1 MLSSLHLIACW
12 VVVIG
17 NGIAG
22 AWALASGRLP
32 SLSGP
37 HLWGFTAFVETSVFV
52 QITLAAIHL
61 NAENGG
67 PETFHVFYGV
77 LTATTVGI
85 LYGYRHQLRDRLHI
99 LYGWGGLFI
108 MGLGIRALV
117 LL

>member
-1 MLSSLHLIACW
+1 
-12 VVVIG
+12 
-17 NGIAG
+17 
-22 AWALASGRLP
+22 
-32 SLSGP
+32 
-37 HLWGFTAFVETSVFV
+37 V
-52 QITLAAIHL
+52 QITLAAVHL

-85 LYGYRHQLRDRLHI
+85 LYSYRHQLRGRLHL